1 MIITITPA
9 ERDLARL
16 AVDLDERMGK
26 EPDPRMVVLANAT
39 SELPRTVYRSP
50 CLGRRPGRPGSF
62 EIRSRLIL

>member
-9 ERDLARL
+9 QRDLARL

-39 SELPRTVYRSP
+39 SELSESSTEAPVSSDDPADQAASRS
-50 CLGRRPGRPGSF
+50 GSG
-62 EIRSRLIL
+62 